1 MGDSMLRPQLFALV
15 IVTSSV
21 LFVGAAATPEVALA
35 QAASSLDEEA
45 HGLFMAARAAYGAGR
60 FEEALDLFERS
71 YRASPRPGL
80 LYNIGQV
87 ADRLRR
93 DERVVE
99 AFSQYLEQVPDA
111 PNRLEV
117 ETRLRVL
124 RAAAEA
130 RRAEQAAVEARLAAI
145 TATQPAPSTTEIV
158 TVPSSEEDS
167 AVPAEA
173 LVSTTSVTSTSED
186 LTWLWVT
193 IGVVIAAGIGVSVAV
208 PLTTSTTTEVL
219 GPVPGDVGPGGLVI
233 ALESP

>member
-1 MGDSMLRPQLFALV
+1 MLRPQLFALV
-15 IVTSSV
+15 IVTASV
-21 LFVGAAATPEVALA
+21 FFVVAAPTDVAHA

-45 HGLFMAARAAYGAGR
+45 RGLFMAARAAYGAGR
-60 FEEALDLFERS
+60 FEEALELFERS
-71 YRASPRPGL
+71 YRTSHRPEL
-80 LYNIGQV
+80 LFNIGQV

-93 DERVVE
+93 DERVIE
-99 AFSQYLEQVPDA
+99 AFSQYLEQVPEA

-130 RRAEQAAVEARLAAI
+130 RRAEQAAVEARLAALSV
-145 TATQPAPSTTEIV
+145 TRPAPPTTESLP
-158 TVPSSEEDS
+158 VPSSGQDA
-167 AVPAEA
+167 AVRTEA
-173 LVSTTSVTSTSED
+173 RVSTTRAPSTSED

-193 IGVVIAAGIGVSVAV
+193 IGVVLAAGIGVSVAV
-208 PLTTSTTTEVL
+208 PLTTTSSTEVL

>member
-1 MGDSMLRPQLFALV
+1 MLRPQLFALV
-15 IVTSSV
+15 IATSSL
-21 LFVGAAATPEVALA
+21 LFVGAATQTEVARA
-35 QAASSLDEEA
+35 QAASSLDDEA
-45 HGLFMAARAAYGAGR
+45 RGLFMAARAAYGAGR
-60 FEEALDLFERS
+60 FEEALELFERS
-71 YRASPRPGL
+71 YRTSPRPEL

-93 DERVVE
+93 DERVIE

-130 RRAEQAAVEARLAAI
+130 RRAEQAAIEARLAAL
-145 TATQPAPSTTEIV
+145 TATQPAPSTTES
-158 TVPSSEEDS
+158 VPPASSG
-167 AVPAEA
+167 VPTEA
-173 LVSTTSVTSTSED
+173 LVSTTPAPSRSED

-193 IGVVIAAGIGVSVAV
+193 IGVVVAAGIGVSVAV
-208 PLTTSTTTEVL
+208 PLTTSSSTEVL